1 MNLRLVFRICGRLL
15 LVEAVTM
22 LISLLVSLWYGEDP
36 APFLKSILI
45 VAAVGLVLALIP
57 AQRHF
62 FVREG
67 FFTAGM
73 LWILMGLGGA
83 LPFWF
88 CGQFPTVMDCVFES
102 FSGFT
107 TTGATILTNIEA
119 LPKGILFWRSF
130 THWVGGIGVLS
141 LSLIVLPSLGG
152 ARSQFLT
159 QAESTGPIASKLVPR
174 QSSSSV
180 ILYVIYITLTL
191 AEIALLLLAGMPL
204 YDAVLTAFSS
214 AGTGGFSNM
223 NLSIAAYQDPACEMI
238 IAVFLVLFSLNLG
251 LFFLMV
257 CRRFKEVWRS
267 DELRFFLG
275 AVALSTV
282 IIAVNILPM
291 YRDLGT
297 ALRYSFFQVAS
308 IISSTGFATA
318 DYTHWPLFSQTLLVI
333 LMICG
338 ACSCS
343 TGGGIKWARVVL
355 LLRNIRREIHRIVH
369 PRSVVMV
376 RLDGKAVGDDTIRSA
391 LVFISAYFL
400 IAFFATLLV
409 ALDDQ
414 SFSATF
420 TGVLACLS
428 NTGPGLAEVGP
439 YGSFQPFSSFSKLIL
454 SLCMVL
460 GRLEIMPILVLFS
473 RNAWKK
479 T

>member
-73 LWILMGLGGA
+73 LWILMGLGEA

-141 LSLIVLPSLGG
+141 LSLIVLPSLG
-152 ARSQFLT
+152 AKSQFLT
-159 QAESTGPIASKLVPR
+159 QAESTGPIASKLVPK
-174 QSSSSV
+174 QSRSSI
-180 ILYVIYITLTL
+180 ILYVIYISLTL

-223 NLSIAAYQDPACEMI
+223 NLSIAAYQNPACEMI

-257 CRRFKEVWRS
+257 CRRFKEVWRN

-355 LLRNIRREIHRIVH
+355 LLRNIRREIHRIIH
-369 PRSVVMV
+369 PNSVEVV
-376 RLDGKAVGDDTIRSA
+376 KLDGKVVDEDTIHSI
-391 LVFISAYFL
+391 LVFIGCYLLIILSASL
-400 IAFFATLLV
+400 IISLDNFSYTVSFTS
-409 ALDDQ
+409 AL
-414 SFSATF
+414 T
-420 TGVLACLS
+420 CIS
-428 NTGPGLAEVGP
+428 NVGPGLEMVGP
-439 YGSFQPFSSFSKLIL
+439 AGNFSAFSPLSKLVM
-454 SLCMVL
+454 SLCMII
-460 GRLEIMPILVLFS
+460 GRLEIFPILILFS
-473 RNAWKK
+473 RQSWRRA
-479 T
+479 

>member
-141 LSLIVLPSLGG
+141 LSLIVLPSLG
-152 ARSQFLT
+152 AKSQFLT
-159 QAESTGPIASKLVPR
+159 QAESTGPIASKLVPK
-174 QSSSSV
+174 QSRSSI
-180 ILYVIYITLTL
+180 ILYVIYISLTL

-223 NLSIAAYQDPACEMI
+223 NLSIAAYQNPACEMI

-257 CRRFKEVWRS
+257 CRRFKEVWRN

-318 DYTHWPLFSQTLLVI
+318 DFTHWPLFSQTLLVI

>member
-1 MNLRLVFRICGRLL
+1 MNFRLVFKLCGRLL
-15 LVEAVTM
+15 LVEAALM
-22 LISLLVSLWYGEDP
+22 LLPLITALVYGEDP
-36 APFLKSILI
+36 SPFLKSIPI
-45 VAAVGLVLALIP
+45 VAAVGLVLSLIP
-57 AQRHF
+57 ADRHF

-67 FFTAGM
+67 FFAAGM

-141 LSLIVLPSLGG
+141 LSLIVLPSLG
-152 ARSQFLT
+152 AKSQFLT
-159 QAESTGPIASKLVPR
+159 QAESTGPIASKLVPK
-174 QSSSSV
+174 QSRSSI
-180 ILYVIYITLTL
+180 ILYVIYISLTL

-223 NLSIAAYQDPACEMI
+223 NLSIAAYQNPACEMI

-257 CRRFKEVWRS
+257 CRRFKEVWRN

-355 LLRNIRREIHRIVH
+355 LLRNIRREIHRIIH
-369 PRSVVMV
+369 PNSVEVV
-376 RLDGKAVGDDTIRSA
+376 KLDGKVVDEDTIHSI
-391 LVFISAYFL
+391 LVFIGCYLLIILSASL
-400 IAFFATLLV
+400 IISLDNFSYTVSFTS
-409 ALDDQ
+409 AL
-414 SFSATF
+414 T
-420 TGVLACLS
+420 CIS
-428 NTGPGLAEVGP
+428 NVGPGLEMVGP
-439 YGSFQPFSSFSKLIL
+439 AGNFSAFSPLSKLVM
-454 SLCMVL
+454 SLCMII
-460 GRLEIMPILVLFS
+460 GRLEIFPILILFS
-473 RNAWKK
+473 RQSWRRA
-479 T
+479 

>member
-1 MNLRLVFRICGRLL
+1 
-15 LVEAVTM
+15 
-22 LISLLVSLWYGEDP
+22 
-36 APFLKSILI
+36 
-45 VAAVGLVLALIP
+45 
-57 AQRHF
+57 
-62 FVREG
+62 
-67 FFTAGM
+67 
-73 LWILMGLGGA
+73 
-83 LPFWF
+83 
-88 CGQFPTVMDCVFES
+88 
-102 FSGFT
+102 
-107 TTGATILTNIEA
+107 
-119 LPKGILFWRSF
+119 
-130 THWVGGIGVLS
+130 
-141 LSLIVLPSLGG
+141 
-152 ARSQFLT
+152 
-159 QAESTGPIASKLVPR
+159 
-174 QSSSSV
+174 
-180 ILYVIYITLTL
+180 
-191 AEIALLLLAGMPL
+191 
-204 YDAVLTAFSS
+204 
-214 AGTGGFSNM
+214 
-223 NLSIAAYQDPACEMI
+223 MI

-355 LLRNIRREIHRIVH
+355 LLRNIRRETHRIVH